1 MYRSSSRL
9 GMLVAAVCIAAFAFV
24 EPVLRAAASLY
35 RLATSWLVAGIEAF
49 APAHARKMQPSFTK
63 AKVKVK
69 AFVQRILKR
78 ERPNVTPGWRMC
90 PSI

>member
-1 MYRSSSRL
+1 MYRSRSRL
-9 GMLVAAVCIAAFAFV
+9 GLLAAAVCIAVSALVA
-24 EPVLRAAASLY
+24 PVLRAAASIY

-49 APAHARKMQPSFTK
+49 APAHAREMQPSFTK
-63 AKVKVK
+63 AKVK

>member
-1 MYRSSSRL
+1 MYRARSPL
-9 GMLVAAVCIAAFAFV
+9 GMLAAAICIAVSAFAA
-24 EPVLRAAASLY
+24 PVLKAVASIY
-35 RLATSWLVAGIEAF
+35 RFATSWLIAGIEAF
-49 APAHARKMQPSFTK
+49 APAHAREMQPSFTK
-63 AKVKVK
+63 AKVK